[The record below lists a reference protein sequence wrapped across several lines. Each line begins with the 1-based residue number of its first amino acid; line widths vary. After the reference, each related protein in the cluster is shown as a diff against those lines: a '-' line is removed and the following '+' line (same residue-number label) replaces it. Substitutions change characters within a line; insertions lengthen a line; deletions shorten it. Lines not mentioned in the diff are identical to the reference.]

1 MIRLV
6 SERGVMSAKS
16 EFKKNLKKLMKHQGF
31 KSNEEFGE
39 LVGMSASK
47 IQRLSD
53 TSKKNCNGALDLD
66 DADAIATALHTTL
79 GYMTN
84 NPYTSYMLDN
94 TKKMYDYFELRK
106 SVREGLRN
114 ALKASVQEDEIQD
127 YLGEIL
133 SNVDALNT
141 RKKK

>member
-47 IQRLSD
+47 IQRLTD
-53 TSKKNCNGALDLD
+53 TSKKNSNGALDLD

-79 GYMTN
+79 GYMTG
-84 NPYTSYMLDN
+84 NPYTNYMLDN

-114 ALKASVQEDEIQD
+114 ALKASLQEDAIQD

-133 SNVDALNT
+133 DNVDALNT